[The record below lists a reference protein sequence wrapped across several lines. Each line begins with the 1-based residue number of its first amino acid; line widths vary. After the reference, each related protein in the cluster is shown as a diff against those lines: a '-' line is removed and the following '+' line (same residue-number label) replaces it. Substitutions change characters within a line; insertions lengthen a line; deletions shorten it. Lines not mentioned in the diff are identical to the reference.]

1 MIAALIWGSCGAPVQ
16 DGWELDPLVETEVSS
31 STPGP
36 DLPTGI
42 TSGILRDD
50 GYGIS
55 VDVPAGWRA
64 WPGAPDS
71 PTRLHM
77 EHALTGAMVQ
87 VHRRDVNEDWPSRSG
102 CEWTL
107 SVDGLSSGLKHR
119 GAIDSAVC
127 WPDVPGDSRLL
138 AWRLTSTH
146 FAWLVEAKIPG
157 GSAGLVDE
165 ALDGLLPRL
174 SFE

>member
-16 DGWELDPLVETEVSS
+16 DGWELDPLVETVDAPTEEVV
-31 STPGP
+31 
-36 DLPTGI
+36 DLPTGVS
-42 TSGILRDD
+42 SGILRD
-50 GYGIS
+50 GEEGLW
-55 VDVPAGWRA
+55 VDVPSGWRA

-71 PTRLHM
+71 STRMHL
-77 EHALTGAMVQ
+77 EHALTGATVQ
-87 VHRRDVNEDWPSRSG
+87 IHRLEVQEEWPARNG
-102 CEWTL
+102 CDWTL
-107 SVDGLSSGLKHR
+107 SVNGLSSGLKHR

-138 AWRLTSTH
+138 AWR
-146 FAWLVEAKIPG
+146 FASNQSGWLVEAKIPG

-165 ALDGLLPRL
+165 ALDALLPSL